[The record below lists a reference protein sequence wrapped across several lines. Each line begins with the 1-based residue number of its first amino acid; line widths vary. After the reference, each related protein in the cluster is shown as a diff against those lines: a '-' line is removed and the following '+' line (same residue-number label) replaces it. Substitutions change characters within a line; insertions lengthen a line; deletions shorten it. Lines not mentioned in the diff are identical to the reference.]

1 VIAPVSGTAEQRLQQ
16 VADQITRNTVAIST
30 MHSGVQ
36 DGSSAAPGQIGEF
49 VLANLT
55 AATMIAIGNAVARDL
70 TTITLTAGDWDVAG
84 AVYFQATSSAGTDDL
99 RGWINTMPA
108 AQPAGDTGGLA
119 ISSTS
124 SGGLVNFVAIPP
136 LRMNLT
142 QSTTVY
148 LSASADYGSGTMQVK
163 GYIRARRMR

>member
-1 VIAPVSGTAEQRLQQ
+1 LQQ
-16 VADQITRNTVAIST
+16 ISDAISRNTVALST

-36 DGSSAAPGQIGEF
+36 DGSNAAPGEIGEF
-49 VLANLT
+49 VLSNLT
-55 AATMIAIGNAVARDL
+55 MTTMISIGNAVAIDL
-70 TTITLTAGDWDVAG
+70 TTINLTAGDWDVAG

-99 RGWINTMPA
+99 RGWFNTMPA
-108 AQPAGDTGGLA
+108 TQPAGDIGGLA

-124 SGGLVNFVAIPP
+124 SGGLINFVAIPP

-148 LSASADYGSGTMQVK
+148 LGASADYGSGSMQVK